1 MENKIFMKLIEEKQ
15 KIDSKINIEVK
26 LSQVSTE
33 RRENMTEYTLTD
45 TGNKGIKMK
54 SERKD

>member
-26 LSQVSTE
+26 TYPLRGE
-33 RRENMTEYTLTD
+33 
-45 TGNKGIKMK
+45 KI
-54 SERKD
+54 